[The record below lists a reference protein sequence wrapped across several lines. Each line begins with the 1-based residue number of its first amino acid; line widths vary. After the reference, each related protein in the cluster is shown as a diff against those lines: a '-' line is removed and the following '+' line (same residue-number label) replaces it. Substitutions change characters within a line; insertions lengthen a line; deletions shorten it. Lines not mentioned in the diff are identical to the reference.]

1 MHEQGK
7 PQLEH
12 LCLLFCEGIAVN
24 MGHDLYY
31 SYKLHI
37 QAQDECKN
45 SYFFRSRHEK
55 TLKDICWLCY
65 SYNQE
70 NITIP

>member
-12 LCLLFCEGIAVN
+12 LCLLLCEEIAVN
-24 MGHDLYY
+24 MGHDLHY
-31 SYKLHI
+31 SPKPHI